1 METNAESFNSESVS
15 QGGNGGTLSQMS
27 KTVSPDLEQLT
38 RDFRAFVAD
47 CERLL
52 KNATTLSSAGAN
64 VARAQLSD
72 RMAAAKIKL
81 DAMRMTAG
89 DRAART
95 RATTE
100 EFVRREPMKALGYAV
115 AAGAVLGL
123 LMSPRRWR
131 SWK

>member
-123 LMSPRRWR
+123 LMSPRR
-131 SWK
+131 

>member
-15 QGGNGGTLSQMS
+15 PRGDGGTLSQMN

-72 RMAAAKIKL
+72 KMAVAKIKL

-100 EFVRREPMKALGYAV
+100 EFVRREPMKAIGYAV
-115 AAGAVLGL
+115 AAGAVLGM
-123 LMSPRRWR
+123 LMSPRR
-131 SWK
+131 

>member
-15 QGGNGGTLSQMS
+15 PRGDGGTLSQMN

-72 RMAAAKIKL
+72 KMATAKIKL

-100 EFVRREPMKALGYAV
+100 EFVRREPMKAIGYAV
-115 AAGAVLGL
+115 AAGAVLGM
-123 LMSPRRWR
+123 LMSPRR
-131 SWK
+131 